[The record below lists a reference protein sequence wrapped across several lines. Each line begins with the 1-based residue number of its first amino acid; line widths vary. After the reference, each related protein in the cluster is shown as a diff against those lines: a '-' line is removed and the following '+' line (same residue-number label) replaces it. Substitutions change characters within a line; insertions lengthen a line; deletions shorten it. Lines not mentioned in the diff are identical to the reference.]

1 MAAQKQKVSFADLDE
16 QEFFPGIRGRVHQF
30 DDGPTWMKVTFDANT
45 KWGAPD
51 GKDVHE
57 SDEELTIIDGDLKD
71 ENGSYGPG
79 DVLFFRGGTHHYPES
94 VGGCTLIVR
103 YPNAN

>member
-1 MAAQKQKVSFADLDE
+1 MSALIQHASFDKISE

-30 DDGPTWMKVTFDANT
+30 DDGPVWMKVTFDPNT
-45 KWGAPD
+45 KWGTED

-57 SDEELTIIDGDLKD
+57 GGDEELTIIDGDLKD
-71 ENGSYGPG
+71 ENGTYGPG
-79 DVLFFRGGTHHYPES
+79 DVLFFRKGTHHYPES

-103 YPNAN
+103 YPS